1 MENPPFQCPDPPQCV
16 EDNRLAVSWWNF
28 AANHKK
34 EYADELLKM
43 RQEHRCTCPVC
54 KARQLYLRKMMEK

>member
-1 MENPPFQCPDPPQCV
+1 MIAPPQCPEPPQCV

-43 RQEHRCTCPVC
+43 RQEHRRNCPVC
-54 KARQLYLRKMMEK
+54 KQRMAYFFKMMEK